1 MSLQFIVKY
10 ALSLDIQFKM
20 AAPFEKSKLFFNYKF
35 LQKTLI
41 SLKGLKSLKVCKFL
55 TGKKGEVWGLWGKTL
70 RLANLGATCHFFET
84 RFLTQNSSKKAEFVF
99 IEMFRKAID
108 WKLNGILRNYVD
120 IRNTF
125 FDIRIRE

>member
-41 SLKGLKSLKVCKFL
+41 SLKSFKVCKFFDGKKRRGL
-55 TGKKGEVWGLWGKTL
+55 RTVRKNVKTGKPGSYMSL
-70 RLANLGATCHFFET
+70 F
-84 RFLTQNSSKKAEFVF
+84 
-99 IEMFRKAID
+99 
-108 WKLNGILRNYVD
+108 
-120 IRNTF
+120 
-125 FDIRIRE
+125 